1 LPSASRRGWI
11 GLAAIVALA
20 ALAVAYP
27 VLVEN
32 PFYRYLGTLTVMY
45 MALAMGWNLMG
56 GATGYVSLGHTA
68 FFGLGAYLTGLS
80 VVRLGLPPF
89 PMTIVAGV
97 AVTIFAIGV
106 GYAALRT
113 RGASFVIV
121 TLALVYI
128 LGLVAQGWRD
138 VTGGSIGLSL
148 PTIEGFGARDLHVPF
163 YYAFLL
169 LLAVVTASA
178 WWIGRS
184 KFGMGL
190 RAIREDED
198 KAESLGVD
206 TMRFKVVAFA
216 LSAGFVGVGGGLY
229 AYWFR
234 HLDPIFVFDI
244 VIGVNMI
251 LMALIGGMRT
261 LWGPILG
268 ALLIAPGSELI
279 AARLGETQIHL
290 FATGLLLAVVVLLMP
305 EGIIPSLRQ
314 LAVRLRPPAASI
326 REHPAGEE
334 GR

>member
-1 LPSASRRGWI
+1 MPRGSRRQW
-11 GLAAIVALA
+11 AVPA
-20 ALAVAYP
+20 ALVAVVAMAAAYP
-27 VLVEN
+27 FLVEN
-32 PFYRYLGTLTVMY
+32 PFYRYLGVFTVMY
-45 MALAMGWNLMG
+45 MALAMSWNIMG
-56 GATGYVSLGHTA
+56 GFTGYVSLGHTA
-68 FFGLGAYLTGLS
+68 FFGLGAYVTGIA
-80 VVRLGLPPF
+80 VVRLGLPAF
-89 PMTIVAGV
+89 PMAVIAG
-97 AVTIFAIGV
+97 AVVTLFAVVV

-148 PTIEGFGARDLHVPF
+148 PSIEGFAARDIHIPF
-163 YYAFLL
+163 YYAFLAL
-169 LLAVVTASA
+169 LLAVTGAS

-206 TMRFKVVAFA
+206 TMRFKLIAFA

-261 LWGPILG
+261 LFGPILG
-268 ALLIAPGSELI
+268 ALLIAPGSELVS
-279 AARLGETQIHL
+279 AQLGETQIHL
-290 FATGLLLAVVVLLMP
+290 FATGFLLAAVVLLMP
-305 EGIIPSLRQ
+305 EGIIPAVRG
-314 LAVRLRPPAASI
+314 LAERLRPPAASI
-326 REHPAGEE
+326 REQAAREQSG
-334 GR
+334 